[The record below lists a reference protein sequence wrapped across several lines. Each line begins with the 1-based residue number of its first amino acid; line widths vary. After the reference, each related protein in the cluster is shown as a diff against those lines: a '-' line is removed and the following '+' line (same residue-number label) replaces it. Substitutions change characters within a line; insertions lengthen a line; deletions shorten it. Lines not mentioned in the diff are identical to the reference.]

1 MASEGSL
8 DDHICG
14 VQEVPP
20 AWSSASMRSDGLQPP
35 LTQESPRD
43 GLCKSAGDSPEVHQ
57 PIRSTPSIDVNLS
70 QLHTVRAKASFEVFG
85 AKRQIDFSV
94 AFVTPMSDQLGE
106 EQLARRMFRFQNV
119 HR

>member
-1 MASEGSL
+1 
-8 DDHICG
+8 
-14 VQEVPP
+14 
-20 AWSSASMRSDGLQPP
+20 P

-106 EQLARRMFRFQNV
+106 EQLARRMFRFQTV
-119 HR
+119 HRRRAPIDLFVVAEAEVARKKAVVKPQR